1 MFKKLMILN
10 LCLLFITG
18 CSVNTPEEPKTPAA
32 TTNTMTRNNH
42 DYTFDVVSGATNG
55 RHEGIAYTGD
65 EKWQRMMWSGR
76 PEIGVVT
83 GDYYFDS
90 LDFNGGYIATVTVV
104 TENNALQLVEFD
116 EISPQNYYAPEWA
129 NRTKRTS
136 GYANWQ
142 MDNGRTDTTLV
153 TIVNAMTFLEY
164 QMMTQNSL
172 VGEFNA
178 PAGSSTSLRGG
189 FEPVAEKIAPRVE
202 KPSNLYYIGVTESIG
217 DGLYARLGVIYNKQ
231 DQSIYDVI
239 YDEYFDD
246 NPAAITDPTL
256 QQFYRQSKYH
266 AREFEAVT
274 QQPFRED
281 VTALKDA
288 VKQQQTLD
296 ISIENTAISVHYR
309 TLAERVY
316 QLSQEKMSEF

>member
-1 MFKKLMILN
+1 MILN
-10 LCLLFITG
+10 LCLVFITG
-18 CSVNTPEEPKTPAA
+18 CSVNTPKDPQTA
-32 TTNTMTRNNH
+32 TNTMTRNNH
-42 DYTFDVVSGATNG
+42 EYTFDVVSGATNG
-55 RHEGIAYTGD
+55 KHEGVAYRGD

-83 GDYYFDS
+83 GEYYFDA
-90 LDFNGGYIATVTVV
+90 LDFNSGYIATVTVV
-104 TENNALQLVEFD
+104 AENNALQLVEFD

-189 FEPVAEKIAPRVE
+189 FEPVAKKIAPRVE
-202 KPSNLYYIGVTESIG
+202 NPSNLYYIGVTEAIG

-231 DQSIYDVI
+231 DQTIYDVI

-246 NPAAITDPTL
+246 TPEAIIDPAL

-274 QQPFRED
+274 QQHFHDD
-281 VTALKDA
+281 VNALKAA
-288 VKQQQTLD
+288 VKQHQTLD
-296 ISIENTAISVHYR
+296 IPIENTAISPHYR
-309 TLAERVY
+309 VLAERVY
-316 QLSQEKMSEF
+316 QLSQEKMSDF

>member
-1 MFKKLMILN
+1 MFKKFMILN

-18 CSVNTPEEPKTPAA
+18 CSVNSPKDPQTA
-32 TTNTMTRNNH
+32 TNTMTRNNH

-55 RHEGIAYTGD
+55 KHEGVAYRGD

-90 LDFNGGYIATVTVV
+90 LDFNGGYIATVMVV
-104 TENNALQLVEFD
+104 AENNALQLVEFD

-189 FEPVAEKIAPRVE
+189 FEPVVNKIAPRVA
-202 KPSNLYYIGVTESIG
+202 KPSNLYYIGVTEAIG

-246 NPAAITDPTL
+246 NPEAIADPAL
-256 QQFYRQSKYH
+256 QQFYRESKYH
-266 AREFEAVT
+266 AREFETVT
-274 QQPFRED
+274 QQHFHDD
-281 VTALKDA
+281 VNALKAA
-288 VKQQQTLD
+288 VKQHQTLD
-296 ISIENTAISVHYR
+296 IPIDNTAISPHYR
-309 TLAERVY
+309 PLAERVY
-316 QLSQEKMSEF
+316 QLSQEKMSDF